1 MASAKRQSMSRATL
15 PPPVPTVAPARG
27 NRNAV
32 LDAAEEVVLRDGIGR
47 LTLEAVARAARLSK
61 SGLLHHFRSKD
72 SLLDALVHRQIDEWI
87 EETRQGYEATPP
99 GRGRAVRA
107 MLATCLSS
115 TEHWTDAMRRGS
127 TVLVAALVANPKY
140 ATHIRKT
147 NAHLRSRFDGDE
159 LPMGVC
165 DLVQLAVN
173 GIWFDWI
180 LGLSEWTPDRLAE
193 VRGTIAHLVSHPP
206 SSGQPDAT
214 KKKAK
219 AKRAPARRT
228 ADRRTRSTRSS
239 RVSRKSQS

>member
-1 MASAKRQSMSRATL
+1 MAKAKPTPVRRAA
-15 PPPVPTVAPARG
+15 APALAPPR
-27 NRNAV
+27 RADCHAV

-47 LTLEAVARAARLSK
+47 LTLEAVAREARLSK

-72 SLLDALVHRQIDEWI
+72 ALLDALVHRQIEEWI

-115 TEHWTDAMRRGS
+115 TEQWTDAMRRGS

-147 NAHLRSRFDGDE
+147 NAHLRSRFDDDG
-159 LPMGVC
+159 LPIGVC

-180 LGLSEWTPDRLAE
+180 LGLSEWTPDRLAA
-193 VRGTIAHLVSHPP
+193 VRGTIAHLVNHPPREAESGKPAARRLSASSAATRATGTRSRKNARGARKSHP
-206 SSGQPDAT
+206 
-214 KKKAK
+214 
-219 AKRAPARRT
+219 
-228 ADRRTRSTRSS
+228 
-239 RVSRKSQS
+239 